1 MRFLISRPDG
11 LCQAAEGV
19 GELGGRYF
27 MSQLLEGV
35 SYMHRKGIVHR
46 DLKPE
51 NILVGDDLDLYI
63 ADFGYATYKNI
74 NNLKEYCGTK
84 VYMAPEI
91 AEEKPYDGRK
101 ADIFSLGVILFVIVL
116 CKFPFSMAKKGE
128 YYYQLIMDGKFEEYW
143 NLTKDF
149 DISDDFKDLTM
160 QMLSYN
166 PDDRP
171 TIEEI

>member
-1 MRFLISRPDG
+1 
-11 LCQAAEGV
+11 
-19 GELGGRYF
+19 
-27 MSQLLEGV
+27 
-35 SYMHRKGIVHR
+35 MHSKGIVHR

-51 NILVGDDLDLYI
+51 NILVGDNLDLYI

-74 NNLKEYCGTK
+74 KNLKEYCGTK

-91 AEEKPYDGRK
+91 TEQKAYDGKK

-116 CKFPFSMAKKGE
+116 CKFPFSQAKKGE
-128 YYYQLIMDGKFEEYW
+128 YYYQLIIDEKYEEYW

-160 QMLSYN
+160 KMLSYN
-166 PDDRP
+166 PANRP
-171 TIEEI
+171 SIEEIKDHPWMKSFNNTKGKNEIITKLLRNNYKVSYRL